1 MRVAVLD
8 IETFASLD
16 NLEYADYRYL
26 KTRGREEIS
35 DEDLEKRLAL
45 NPYTLSVIS
54 AAVAHIEDERIQS
67 ATVYYATR
75 SGEDWVEEGPCVI
88 SYIPVLCPRLP
99 KDLPEGEQLL
109 LEQLWQELEGAEL
122 LVTYN
127 GRNFDLPVL
136 RLRSM
141 IHGLPIP
148 ETIANPRSFR
158 FIDAHLDLADFLSCQ
173 NPEYRYTLEFVCRK
187 FGIDLR
193 KTTMDG
199 ARVHDAFLSG
209 QYLDIARYNVQD
221 TLATAQLYLRI
232 ARYFA
237 SEPREHVAPEPR
249 ESLPTDRQLQYLSDL
264 FDLHNPAASTSFIIS
279 WFAHRGVLTKASV
292 SKLIEELEGLKK
304 RETSEWL

>member
-1 MRVAVLD
+1 MQVAVLD

-16 NLEYADYRYL
+16 TLEYADYRYL
-26 KTRGREEIS
+26 RTRGREEIS

-54 AAVAHIEDERIQS
+54 AAVAHVDNGRIQG
-67 ATVYYATR
+67 ATVYYVAK
-75 SGEDWVEEGPCVI
+75 SGEDLVEEGPCVI
-88 SYIPVLCPRLP
+88 NYTPVLCPRLP
-99 KDLPEGEQLL
+99 QDLPEGEQLL
-109 LEQLWQELEGAEL
+109 LEQLWQELGGAEL

-148 ETIANPRSFR
+148 ETIANPRFLRSG
-158 FIDAHLDLADFLSCQ
+158 DAHLDLADFLSCQ

-193 KTTMDG
+193 KNTMDG
-199 ARVHDAFLSG
+199 TKVHEAFLAG
-209 QYLDIARYNVQD
+209 KYLDIARYNAQD

-232 ARYFA
+232 ARYLA
-237 SEPREHVAPEPR
+237 PEPREHTAPESR

-264 FDLHNPAASTSFIIS
+264 FDFHNPEASTNSIIS
-279 WFAHRGVLTKASV
+279 WFATRGVLTRTNV
-292 SKLIEELEGLKK
+292 SKLIEELENLKK
-304 RETSEWL
+304 RETPEWL